1 MAVNMNIDS
10 AKQFILQNAR
20 PVDLAVYRY
29 YFENQSN
36 RTVIAELSKY
46 QNKDGGFGNGL
57 EPDFVNPA
65 SSPIATNDA
74 IITLYR
80 TKALEK
86 GSQMV
91 KEIVKYLPFC
101 L

>member
-1 MAVNMNIDS
+1 MNKNA

-20 PVDLAVYRY
+20 PVDLAVYQY
-29 YFENQSN
+29 YFENRSN
-36 RTVIAELSKY
+36 QKVIAELAKY

-80 TKALEK
+80 TGA
-86 GSQMV
+86 GFM
-91 KEIVKYLPFC
+91 C
-101 L
+101 G